1 MNTTSVQIN
10 TQLYNTAVEYARRQH
25 TSVEKMLEG
34 FILSLPIYGKTEERP
49 RLKRPTNFSPELLKL
64 SGILKQPSREEDLN
78 GDDARWEYLKEKFC
92 LE

>member
-1 MNTTSVQIN
+1 
-10 TQLYNTAVEYARRQH
+10 
-25 TSVEKMLEG
+25 MLEG
-34 FILSLPIYGKTEERP
+34 FLLSLPMYGKTEERP

>member
-34 FILSLPIYGKTEERP
+34 FILSLPMYGKTEECDKSVVRTQGNYNQLSPIVERLGNLPIHDFSQEELDEDP
-49 RLKRPTNFSPELLKL
+49 RLAYLLK
-64 SGILKQPSREEDLN
+64 
-78 GDDARWEYLKEKFC
+78 
-92 LE
+92 